1 MGTWLMQDGVLLA
14 DNMVTSSIFLTHV
27 TEKHTLTA
35 SLIDADTSVSAL
47 SIDLEA
53 SDDGRGV
60 TDADAKWYSLNTHAF
75 DGGEIIALRAMWWIV
90 SKPVKR
96 VRMKVTASTGEGA
109 GDLLTMRYTQGSQ

>member
-1 MGTWLMQDGVLLA
+1 MGTWLMQDAVLLV
-14 DNMVTSSIFLTHV
+14 DDMVTSSIFLTHV
-27 TEKHTLTA
+27 TEKHTLSA
-35 SLIDADTSVSAL
+35 SLVDGDASVSAL

-60 TDADAKWYSLNTHAF
+60 TDANAKWYSLNTHAF
-75 DGGEIIALRAMWWIV
+75 DGGEITALRAMWHVV

-96 VRMKVTASTGEGA
+96 VRMKVTASTGEGV